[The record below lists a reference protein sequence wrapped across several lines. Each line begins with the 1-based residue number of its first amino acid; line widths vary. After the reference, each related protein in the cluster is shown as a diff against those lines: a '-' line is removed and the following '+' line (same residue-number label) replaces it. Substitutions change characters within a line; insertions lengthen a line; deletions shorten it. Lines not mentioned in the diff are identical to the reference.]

1 MYTIDRLRILA
12 GGLALFA
19 AFGAL
24 PWSASAQQ
32 AAAGRIEGVVTDSVH
47 RTPLSDA
54 TVVAT
59 PVQGEADSPFL
70 AAKTD
75 ARGHFEIGGVRPG
88 RYLLTVDHPLIDSTG
103 IGPLP
108 TEVTVTPGSAVAAKL
123 ALPSPATLRRVFCPA
138 ALADTTLGVMLGVV
152 RRLDGEA
159 VRGATVVFTWT
170 DLQVDRATLAAKN
183 VELTASAVTDSTGVY
198 RACGLPVMRS
208 IFVQAQPP
216 TGAPSGVLEEQI
228 GNAAILVRDFHLGAG
243 AVARTD
249 TAVGGRGRITGT
261 VVGVDGRPVSTAQVK
276 LFGTTRSASTDGA
289 GAFVLGGIPEGTQGI
304 EILALGY
311 YPKRLQVDVSEATP
325 ALAVRLERAATV
337 LDSIR
342 VMAKRAGMAPY
353 ASRREFDDRRRT
365 GFGQFFT
372 ADEIQRRQ
380 AFETADIFKFAHGV
394 QVHGAANE
402 AYLASARGRSTIG
415 NTDCALDVYIDGMKV
430 DPKDVNLVS
439 PSDLYGAEIHT
450 VADAPARFKVGPCG
464 ALFLWTR

>member
-1 MYTIDRLRILA
+1 MYTIHRFRFLA
-12 GGLALFA
+12 GSLALFVA
-19 AFGAL
+19 AGAR
-24 PWSASAQQ
+24 PSSAVAQQ
-32 AAAGRIEGVVTDSVH
+32 PAPGRIEGIVTDSVH
-47 RTPLSDA
+47 RAPLGDA

-108 TEVTVTPGSAVAAKL
+108 TEVTVTSGNAVAARL

-138 ALADTTLGVMLGVV
+138 ALVDTTLGVMLGVV

-170 DLQVDRATLAAKN
+170 DLQVDRSTLAAKN
-183 VELTASAVTDSTGVY
+183 VELRASAVTDSAGVY

-208 IFVQAQPP
+208 IFVQAQPA

-228 GNAAILVRDFHLGAG
+228 GNAAILVRDFHLGTST
-243 AVARTD
+243 VARAD
-249 TAVGGRGRITGT
+249 SAPVGRGKLTGT
-261 VVGVDGRPVSTAQVK
+261 VVGPDGRPVITAQVK
-276 LFGTTRSASTDGA
+276 LFGTARSASTDAA
-289 GAFVLGGIPEGTQGI
+289 GAFLLGGIPEGTQGV
-304 EILALGY
+304 EVLALGY
-311 YPKRLQVDVSEATP
+311 YPVRLQVDVSDATP
-325 ALAVRLERAATV
+325 PLAVKLERAATV

-342 VMAKRAGMAPY
+342 VLAKRAGMAPY
-353 ASRREFDDRRRT
+353 ASRRDFEDRRRN

-372 ADEIQRRQ
+372 ADEIDKRQ
-380 AFETADIFKFAHGV
+380 LIETADIFKFAKGV
-394 QVHGAANE
+394 SVRGTGGE
-402 AYLASARGRSTIG
+402 SYLASTRGRSTIG
-415 NTDCALDVYIDGMKV
+415 NTDCALDVYIDGVMV
-430 DPKDVNLVS
+430 GPQDLNLVA
-439 PSDLYGAEIHT
+439 PSVLYGAEIHT
-450 VADAPARFKVGPCG
+450 AADAPVKFRVGPCG